1 MAASLIDTDKSK
13 AVAPRKERERIEI
26 MEVQPQQEW
35 FRRSRDQFGRSVWFV
50 RVHVTGLRIRRYGPF
65 PTKHRGLLFL
75 DHMLNEVADA
85 LSSAEFDLERYQVP
99 RRRFGLR
106 AGHYP
111 VVEDELCSQR

>member
-13 AVAPRKERERIEI
+13 PVAPRKKRERIQI
-26 MEVQPQQEW
+26 MEMKPREEW
-35 FRRSRDQFGRSVWFV
+35 FTQSRDQFGRSVWFV

-75 DHMLNEVADA
+75 DHMLNEVTDA